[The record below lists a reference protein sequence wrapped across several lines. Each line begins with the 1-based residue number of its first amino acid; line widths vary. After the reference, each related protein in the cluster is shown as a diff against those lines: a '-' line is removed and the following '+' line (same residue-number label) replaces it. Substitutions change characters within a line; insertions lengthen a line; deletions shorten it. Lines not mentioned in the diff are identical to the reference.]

1 MFGYIVKRLL
11 LIPPKFFVISLI
23 VFGLLNLAS
32 GPPPDPGGGAEGK
45 SATGQ
50 GTNLNYVM
58 FKRQFNLDKPIL
70 VNLRFWTSPETVRA
84 WVIASADVNGD
95 ATIPERADAQ
105 TVLDDY
111 GNDLVV
117 HLIPLLKDPNPTLR
131 RAAASRLAA
140 AAPLQPLADDAGPV
154 EEVKATNAAR
164 AAEADTM
171 RGWTWAKDADAGTE
185 AAQIERW
192 NTWWAGAH
200 AAYEYDTTR
209 MLTTV
214 LGETRFARYWA
225 NLIRLRLGESTMT
238 HRPVLEMIQERVPY
252 SLALSLVSITL
263 AYLIALP
270 IGIYSASRPG
280 TLADSVTTLFLFLLY
295 SLPSFFTG
303 TVLLLLLS
311 TGEHRIFP
319 SGGFFSPDLSG
330 ATALGTLRDAGWHL
344 VLPVA
349 TYTSGVLA
357 SLSRYARSGIVD
369 VIRADYVRTARAKGL
384 SEVVVVVKHAARNG
398 MIPILTLLGGLLPAL
413 VGGSVIIES
422 VFNIPGMGL
431 YLYQSISNY
440 DYNAVM
446 GVLLISSLLTLFGIF
461 LSDLSYALVDPRISY
476 E

>member
-1 MFGYIVKRLL
+1 
-11 LIPPKFFVISLI
+11 
-23 VFGLLNLAS
+23 
-32 GPPPDPGGGAEGK
+32 
-45 SATGQ
+45 
-50 GTNLNYVM
+50 
-58 FKRQFNLDKPIL
+58 
-70 VNLRFWTSPETVRA
+70 
-84 WVIASADVNGD
+84 
-95 ATIPERADAQ
+95 
-105 TVLDDY
+105 
-111 GNDLVV
+111 
-117 HLIPLLKDPNPTLR
+117 
-131 RAAASRLAA
+131 
-140 AAPLQPLADDAGPV
+140 
-154 EEVKATNAAR
+154 
-164 AAEADTM
+164 
-171 RGWTWAKDADAGTE
+171 
-185 AAQIERW
+185 
-192 NTWWAGAH
+192 
-200 AAYEYDTTR
+200 
-209 MLTTV
+209 
-214 LGETRFARYWA
+214 
-225 NLIRLRLGESTMT
+225 MT